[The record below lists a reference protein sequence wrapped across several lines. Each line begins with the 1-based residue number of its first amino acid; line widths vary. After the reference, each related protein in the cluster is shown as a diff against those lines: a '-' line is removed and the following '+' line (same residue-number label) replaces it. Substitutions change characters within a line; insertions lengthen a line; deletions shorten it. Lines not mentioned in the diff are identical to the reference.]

1 MEGIVLDVVVA
12 ESGVFLSGIV
22 LLLLAFGAILMGY
35 LADQQK
41 AGKRFF
47 WTGVSIPEPELRRLP
62 SEGRRGPSGGL
73 RS

>member
-1 MEGIVLDVVVA
+1 MEGIILDVVVA

-22 LLLLAFGAILMGY
+22 LLLIGFAAILMGF

-47 WTGVSIPEPELRRLP
+47 WVEASLPEPELGNFLP
-62 SEGRRGPSGGL
+62 KGVGIHRAS
-73 RS
+73 